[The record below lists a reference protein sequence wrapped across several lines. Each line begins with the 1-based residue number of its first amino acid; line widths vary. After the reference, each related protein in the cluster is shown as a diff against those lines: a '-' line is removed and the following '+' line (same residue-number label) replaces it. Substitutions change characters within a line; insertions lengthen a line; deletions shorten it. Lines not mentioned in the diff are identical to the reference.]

1 MNEPRLP
8 ARFVHRFDAALALAQ
23 AEDAD
28 AVLVFLET
36 EEPVDPVRI
45 ARRAEE
51 QSLILVAPNEQTFQK
66 AQRAGLQV
74 VRLDHEV
81 DGVYE
86 RVSRALLEAVAGG
99 YLRAGAK
106 VVALYSGFE
115 MGLVDTISVV
125 LMREHLARFTVR
137 ELRKLE
143 TSVPLDTL
151 QAVVSLAVEIAR
163 EGREGHPV
171 GTIFV
176 VGDHRKVLQYTSPA
190 GFDPVRGYNKKERNL
205 KLNKV
210 REAIKEIA
218 MLDGAF
224 IVAADGTVVASC
236 RLIVAPTA
244 DLTLSKGLGAR
255 HWAAAA
261 ITRVTKAIAVAVS
274 ESGGTVR
281 IFQNGEVV
289 LRIEP
294 YKRPVVWRQF
304 EYEAPDADKG

>member
-1 MNEPRLP
+1 MNE
-8 ARFVHRFDAALALAQ
+8 ARFPGHFVHRFDAALALAR
-23 AEDAD
+23 AEAAD
-28 AVLVFLET
+28 ALLVFLET
-36 EEPVDPVRI
+36 AEPIDP
-45 ARRAEE
+45 ARMLQHARG
-51 QSLILVAPNEQTFQK
+51 QPLILVAPDSKVYEKAQK
-66 AQRAGLQV
+66 AGAAV
-74 VRLDHEV
+74 VKLDHVVE
-81 DGVYE
+81 GVYE
-86 RVSRALLEAVAGG
+86 RVSRALLEAVAEG
-99 YLRAGAK
+99 LLQPGAK
-106 VVALYSGFE
+106 VVTLYSGFE

-171 GTIFV
+171 GTLFV
-176 VGDHRKVLQYTSPA
+176 VGDHRRVLQYTRPA
-190 GFDPVRGYNKKERNL
+190 GFDPVRGYGKKERNL
-205 KLNKV
+205 KSGKV

-224 IVAADGTVVASC
+224 IVASDGTVMASC
-236 RLIVAPTA
+236 RMITAPTA

-294 YKRPVVWRQF
+294 HKRPVVWRQF
-304 EYEAPDADKG
+304 EYEAPEPEKT